1 MPEDKGCLN
10 ASVQN
15 GEEEGEH
22 FMNPIAEFISPHDHD
37 EPVEKEFRRYK
48 KIHRKKY
55 SDKEHLKRKHIFR
68 HNVR

>member
-1 MPEDKGCLN
+1 
-10 ASVQN
+10 
-15 GEEEGEH
+15 
-22 FMNPIAEFISPHDHD
+22 MNPIAEFISPHDKD
-37 EPVEKEFRRYK
+37 ERVEKEFRRYK